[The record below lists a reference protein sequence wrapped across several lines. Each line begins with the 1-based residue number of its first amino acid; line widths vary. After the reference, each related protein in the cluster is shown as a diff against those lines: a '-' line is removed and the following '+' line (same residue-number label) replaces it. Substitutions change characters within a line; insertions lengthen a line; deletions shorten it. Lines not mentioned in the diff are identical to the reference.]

1 MALETGGSLYW
12 KTKIDNTGLQTG
24 AVQAK
29 GILRGLTRSI
39 TGMDVFAG
47 LAIGAVLVLSK
58 ITKEV
63 YNFSRNFESA
73 MKEVQTISK
82 AVQNNFKGISKEI
95 IDMSK
100 TVPDTAQKLSK
111 ALYQIVSAGYDG
123 AEAMKILRTSAELA
137 VATVTDTFTAADALT
152 YVMNAYGIAAGTA
165 AEISDKLFTIVKLG
179 KVKMEELGPTISMVT
194 GLAAEA
200 GLTFNELAAIYAE
213 AVKKIQPHIV
223 STGIRGI
230 VTAMLRV
237 SKGTGDAADAAREF
251 GIEFDIAALRSKGFK
266 QVLSEIIVA
275 TKGNEAA
282 LMRLFPNVRGL
293 IGLLAIMTDEGKGF
307 NKTLNEIDNSAG
319 ATGEAFKIM
328 METTD
333 NQMAILKN
341 NIMAKLKPLG
351 DSILGFMNDL
361 ASEINISMSG
371 ATDEFSRMAKAYSDL
386 SDTLQKKK
394 NRIDSLI
401 AIIEDLKSKTEL
413 TKEETVN
420 LEAAEKSLMILL
432 PDLGKAA
439 RDLGED
445 FDILTEAKRG
455 SLELDIKIIESKLAI
470 AEAEKKRTEIE
481 IARFKRS
488 EDEGSKELER
498 LEEEI
503 DFWYKEIE
511 KGGPRL
517 IEEFYLAMKKFPFD
531 DFTKQIDDIVT
542 GSGKA
547 GIVVRN
553 LGERLL
559 DIQKDL
565 QMGIDTTAKQDKLRE
580 EIFVAAMNASEVYQ
594 EALEALGM
602 VTGEVTIEEHKL
614 NLELDESTI
623 RINTLTE
630 TLEKLKELREKPI
643 ITPPKPE
650 GEPPGVEPAIVPTIT
665 DTEIEAVK
673 ERLTYMADQYKSYW
687 RIVAQFGEEYVE
699 EHNAQLAEDAKNYG
713 KFLSDMLTEH
723 KGIAELT
730 KEIMLNIAEYNKEII
745 DKRKKAEEE
754 YFNYITEARE
764 KELKGEEDRFRTI
777 IKDYE
782 EGSNE
787 YLGLVEKHNKNILE
801 INEKYD
807 KEIAEAKLAIFKENL
822 ERQTGEVDIAYK
834 ERLEIAKAGLGKET
848 EAYKEYFEFIN
859 DKLQEI
865 TETEEEE
872 AKRKREILESYFG
885 SYQTTEEK
893 IVSIHKK
900 TNELLLLTD
909 IKYEKD
915 KLKSIE
921 RQLIAEVKSNKAR
934 KEIGDK
940 IAEYERELDDKGLE
954 DYIVF
959 LGEMKVKY
967 SEYADIIILLN
978 EEIAE
983 SQKQIWENTR
993 NEIDKT
999 VDTLHNLAD
1008 VVGIFDTELEKTIN
1022 DVANI
1027 VSGIGDITIGI
1038 STGGIAG
1045 ILSGIFTI
1053 IQSIFSIFSSYQS
1066 TIKELNEELRK
1077 ITLELQKQQN
1087 ILSQSLGTERLEAIQ
1102 ATIDLL
1108 EEQIDVYNEMIAVE
1122 EERWKT
1128 DQEKI
1133 DEWLSSIE
1141 SVNAEIANLW
1151 QQYREIL
1158 TGTTAES
1165 IADAIADGFAE
1176 GLDSAQVFA
1185 DTFNDMMKKAI
1196 IDAFKRT
1203 IVTKYIE
1210 DWYEQFA
1217 ILAAG
1222 GLTPE
1227 EIETLTGTYQE
1238 MVEAAGE
1245 EWAALA
1251 IILEEAGIELLEDIK
1266 KEGLTGAIAGITEET
1281 AGLLAGQFQA
1291 IRINT
1296 VDILNN
1302 MESIIIINARIA
1314 DNTEYNKYLKDID
1327 DKLSK
1332 GVPLESEYLRGVGGV

>member
-1 MALETGGSLYW
+1 MSL
-12 KTKIDNTGLQTG
+12 
-24 AVQAK
+24 
-29 GILRGLTRSI
+29 
-39 TGMDVFAG
+39 
-47 LAIGAVLVLSK
+47 
-58 ITKEV
+58 V

-95 IDMSK
+95 IDMTK
-100 TVPDTAQKLSK
+100 TVPDNAQKLSK

-123 AEAMKILRTSAELA
+123 AKAMDILRTSAELA

-194 GLAAEA
+194 GLAAQA
-200 GLTFNELAAIYAE
+200 GLAFNELAAIYAE

-230 VTAMLRV
+230 LTAMLRV
-237 SKGTGDAADAAREF
+237 SKGTGDAADKAREL
-251 GIEFDIAALRSKGFK
+251 GIEFDIAALKSKGFK
-266 QVLSEIIVA
+266 QILSEIIVA
-275 TKGNEAA
+275 TKGNEGA
-282 LMRLFPNVRGL
+282 LMELFPNVRGL
-293 IGLLAIMTDEGKGF
+293 IGLLAVMTDEGEGF
-307 NKTLNEIDNSAG
+307 NKTLYEIENSLG

-386 SDTLQKKK
+386 ADTLQRKK

-401 AIIEDLKSKTEL
+401 AIIEDLRSKTEL
-413 TKEETVN
+413 TKEETVK

-439 RDLGED
+439 RDAAGD

-470 AEAEKKRTEIE
+470 AEVEKKRTEIE
-481 IARFKRS
+481 IARFRRS
-488 EDEGSKELER
+488 EDEASKELER

-511 KGGPRL
+511 RGGPRL
-517 IEEFYLAMKKFPFD
+517 IEEFYLAMRKYPFD

-594 EALEALGM
+594 EALEALNI

-623 RINTLTE
+623 RINALTE

-643 ITPPKPE
+643 VTPPKPE
-650 GEPPGVEPAIVPTIT
+650 GEPPGVELAIVPTIT
-665 DTEIEAVK
+665 DKEIEDVK
-673 ERLTYMADQYKSYW
+673 DKLTYMADQYKSYW
-687 RIVAQFGEEYVE
+687 RIVTQFGEEYVE
-699 EHNAQLAEDAKNYG
+699 EHNAQLAKDAKNYG
-713 KFLSDMLTEH
+713 EFLSDMLVEH
-723 KGIAELT
+723 GGIAELT
-730 KEIMLNIAEYNKEII
+730 KEIMLDIAEYNKEII

-782 EGSNE
+782 EGSE
-787 YLGLVEKHNKNILE
+787 ESLGLVEKQNKNILE

-848 EAYKEYFEFIN
+848 EAYKEYFEFVN
-859 DKLQEI
+859 SKLKEI
-865 TETEEEE
+865 AETEEEE
-872 AKRKREILESYFG
+872 AKKKREILESYFG

-893 IVSIHKK
+893 IVSIHKR

-921 RQLIAEVKSNKAR
+921 RQLIAEVNFDKAR
-934 KEIGDK
+934 REMDNKS
-940 IAEYERELDDKGLE
+940 AEYGKELDNEELE

-959 LGEMKVKY
+959 LEEMKVKY

-983 SQKQIWENTR
+983 SQKQVWENAR
-993 NEIDKT
+993 SEIDKT
-999 VDTLHNLAD
+999 VETLHGLAE
-1008 VVGIFDTELEKTIN
+1008 VVGTFDTELEKTIN

-1066 TIKELNEELRK
+1066 TIKALNEELRK

-1087 ILSQSLGTERLEAIQ
+1087 ILSQSLGTER
-1102 ATIDLL
+1102 
-1108 EEQIDVYNEMIAVE
+1108 
-1122 EERWKT
+1122 
-1128 DQEKI
+1128 
-1133 DEWLSSIE
+1133 
-1141 SVNAEIANLW
+1141 
-1151 QQYREIL
+1151 
-1158 TGTTAES
+1158 
-1165 IADAIADGFAE
+1165 
-1176 GLDSAQVFA
+1176 
-1185 DTFNDMMKKAI
+1185 
-1196 IDAFKRT
+1196 
-1203 IVTKYIE
+1203 
-1210 DWYEQFA
+1210 
-1217 ILAAG
+1217 
-1222 GLTPE
+1222 
-1227 EIETLTGTYQE
+1227 
-1238 MVEAAGE
+1238 
-1245 EWAALA
+1245 
-1251 IILEEAGIELLEDIK
+1251 
-1266 KEGLTGAIAGITEET
+1266 
-1281 AGLLAGQFQA
+1281 
-1291 IRINT
+1291 
-1296 VDILNN
+1296 
-1302 MESIIIINARIA
+1302 
-1314 DNTEYNKYLKDID
+1314 
-1327 DKLSK
+1327 
-1332 GVPLESEYLRGVGGV
+1332 